1 MLTGLA
7 QLVRYSCTQFPNQRG
22 TGLWR
27 KRIDMNDRQV
37 AKAPMMSAILTDIHF
52 WVPTLALACGILLLM
67 AMN

>member
-1 MLTGLA
+1 
-7 QLVRYSCTQFPNQRG
+7 
-22 TGLWR
+22 
-27 KRIDMNDRQV
+27 MNDRQV